1 MSKEKI
7 DTLRAEVKAK
17 QIASRSAAAA
27 KDAAVRAAGD
37 DIAVARLENEL
48 GRGKAADAP
57 GAAVATAAKK
67 AAADRA
73 AAAAADKAAD
83 AKANGG
89 K

>member
-7 DTLRAEVKAK
+7 DKLRAEVKEK

-27 KDAAVRAAGD
+27 HDAEVRAAGD
-37 DIAVARLENEL
+37 DIAVARLEAEL
-48 GRGKAADAP
+48 GRGKSATAP
-57 GAAVATAAKK
+57 GAAVSAAAKS

-73 AAAAADKAAD
+73 SAAAADKAAAD
-83 AKANGG
+83 KANGG